1 MIREMENG
9 PDLIGQIVCLPGG
22 VRVRI
27 ESIEGDPPSAT
38 VRRIDGPFAGLVAI
52 CDVSKLEPLD
62 SEFRGYEKSN

>member
-22 VRVRI
+22 GRVRI

-38 VRRIDGPFAGLVAI
+38 VRRMDGPLAGLVAI

-62 SEFRGYEKSN
+62 SEFGGDEKSN

>member
-9 PDLIGQIVCLPGG
+9 PNLIGQIVCLPGG

-27 ESIEGDPPSAT
+27 ESVEGDPPSAT
-38 VRRIDGPFAGLVAI
+38 VRRMEGPLAGLVAI

-62 SEFRGYEKSN
+62 SELKADKNTN